1 VARQTRAQR
10 RARRAERAGAIGD
23 GAVAQPAPQAPVR
36 QPPRPVA
43 PEAPRPATE
52 EKLFPGTQF
61 VRESWAELKKVD
73 WPTQSQVIQATVV
86 VLIACA
92 IVGFYL
98 WGVDLLFRRLV
109 EHVFLR

>member
-1 VARQTRAQR
+1 M
-10 RARRAERAGAIGD
+10 GD
-23 GAVAQPAPQAPVR
+23 GAVVQPAAQAPVR

-43 PEAPRPATE
+43 PEAPRPTTE
-52 EKLFPGTQF
+52 KHFPGTQF

-73 WPTQSQVIQATVV
+73 WPTQSQVIQATIV

-92 IVGFYL
+92 IVGVYL

>member
-10 RARRAERAGAIGD
+10 RARRAQRSETIGD
-23 GAVAQPAPQAPVR
+23 GAVAQPPAPVR

-43 PEAPRPATE
+43 QEAPRPTSERQA
-52 EKLFPGTQF
+52 PGTRF
-61 VRESWAELKKVD
+61 VGESWAELKKVD

-92 IVGFYL
+92 IVGVYL
-98 WGVDLLFRRLV
+98 WGADLVFKRLV
-109 EHVFLR
+109 EQVFLK